1 MAYAQSLFLIGEVWV
16 QALHPYKPLTPISI
30 TTNSGAIALQSSTNA
45 KSDRPLIPISITTS
59 SGTNHSLTLH

>member
-1 MAYAQSLFLIGEVWV
+1 MVYAQSLFLIGEGKV

-45 KSDRPLIPISITTS
+45 KSDRL
-59 SGTNHSLTLH
+59 